1 MQIKPYIFRPHT
13 LIFFHNSSTRK
24 QAFYLELNNQ
34 LIQLRVYNKSKAG
47 HFYLSRLLQH
57 SLKLQNANA
66 DFFDIAFRL
75 ITPDQFRLSVNQHE
89 VHSHIEDIPP
99 ESKTDHSMGSFSNE
113 HEIYIG
119 GHLTLTLGNP
129 FPIVSAAENSLI
141 GCVGD
146 VNINGH
152 LCDPRQSSFVGDATG
167 GFGVVDCARNVCT
180 QHACEG
186 SSFCKPVSST
196 EYACQCP
203 IGTRPPWCKQDR
215 IPVIPEFLG
224 NSYLSVRGFRAT
236 SWTETLLE
244 MTFLPKK
251 TTGLIIYSGF
261 SFDKRGDFIC
271 VALVNGKIIVSL
283 DLGHGPSFKKS
294 AQNLTLNSW
303 HTLRV
308 KRRGRSFDIYL
319 SGQHTSSGP
328 EIFTQGS
335 FVQLTIMD
343 ELYVGGIPNPDRIS
357 AYLPEYQE
365 LVSYKSVRGFSGCV
379 QSLIINGLRVDLV
392 EDFIE
397 FVNIVNCEMHECAQR
412 FPPCGFNGKCIALS
426 HTWKCICKAGLGGP
440 KCEKNLLRA
449 FNSRIAFDAYSFLA
463 IEQPKSILP
472 KLTPTL
478 KISANISKS
487 KHMGSSDW
495 VATGSANRLVLRKLS
510 VEFLK
515 Y

>member
-1 MQIKPYIFRPHT
+1 M
-13 LIFFHNSSTRK
+13 
-24 QAFYLELNNQ
+24 
-34 LIQLRVYNKSKAG
+34 
-47 HFYLSRLLQH
+47 
-57 SLKLQNANA
+57 
-66 DFFDIAFRL
+66 
-75 ITPDQFRLSVNQHE
+75 
-89 VHSHIEDIPP
+89 
-99 ESKTDHSMGSFSNE
+99 
-113 HEIYIG
+113 
-119 GHLTLTLGNP
+119 
-129 FPIVSAAENSLI
+129 
-141 GCVGD
+141 
-146 VNINGH
+146 
-152 LCDPRQSSFVGDATG
+152 
-167 GFGVVDCARNVCT
+167 
-180 QHACEG
+180 
-186 SSFCKPVSST
+186 
-196 EYACQCP
+196 
-203 IGTRPPWCKQDR
+203 
-215 IPVIPEFLG
+215 
-224 NSYLSVRGFRAT
+224 RGFRAT

-487 KHMGSSDW
+487 KLGDSYEIIFTIKFESTSRVQCIFVGMQGNGSSLGLDIW
-495 VATGSANRLVLRKLS
+495 DLPIGWPPDRPIASSFVNYQSNFSSTRLLPAKWYTITLSRNHNALRVYVNGKSCLTMNILHFANHFYNRATSYVGGAPQSIIDKFHFLQEMHPTIKKKGQIGGFVGCIGDIKLMDSPIRLTNVTQSQNIDYCLD
-510 VEFLK
+510 EIF
-515 Y
+515 